1 MIFRFEDPWMLL
13 LLGVVPLLG
22 WWYLTGSQRRRGSL
36 AHPDAEGLARAA
48 GSGGRWLSHL
58 PAALRGLALV
68 CLIVAFA
75 RPQTGVTGENVV
87 AEGIDIVLA
96 LDISSSMLAEDL
108 APNRIEAA
116 REVAA
121 DFIEGR
127 RNDRIGLVIF
137 AGKAFTQAPLT
148 LDYSVVTSLIGE
160 LEVGIIEDGTAV
172 GMGLATAVK
181 RLQASEAASKVVIL
195 LTDGRNNRGEIDPV
209 TAAQAAQALGVRV
222 YTVGAGA
229 RGTARVPVPDPFGGQ
244 RYVTTRVDV
253 DEPMLRTV
261 AETTGGRYYRATDR
275 ESLEAIYDEIDELET
290 TEILVEDF
298 TTYGERFP
306 LPLVVGLL
314 FLLAEVVLGRTW
326 LRTLP

>member
-1 MIFRFEDPWMLL
+1 MIFRFEDPLFLL
-13 LLGVVPLLG
+13 LLGAVPLLA
-22 WWYLTGSQRRRGSL
+22 WWYVVRGRRNRGSL
-36 AHPDAEGLARAA
+36 THPDVVGLARADR
-48 GSGGRWLSHL
+48 GEGRWLQHL
-58 PAALRGLALV
+58 PAALRGLALI
-68 CLIVAFA
+68 CLVVAFA

-87 AEGIDIVLA
+87 TEGIDIVLA

-116 REVAA
+116 KAVAA
-121 DFIEGR
+121 DFAGGR

-148 LDYSVVTSLIGE
+148 LDHSVVVSLIGE
-160 LEVGIIEDGTAV
+160 LEVGMIEDGTAV

-181 RLQASEAASKVVIL
+181 RLQASEAASKVVVL

-222 YTVGAGA
+222 YTIGAGS
-229 RGTARVPVPDPFGGQ
+229 RGTVRVPVTDRFGNR
-244 RYVTTRVDV
+244 RYVTTRADV
-253 DEPMLRTV
+253 DEVALRTT

-275 ESLEAIYDEIDELET
+275 ESLEAIYSEIDELET
-290 TEILVEDF
+290 TEIQVENF
-298 TTYGERFP
+298 TSYGERFHIP
-306 LPLVVGLL
+306 LLAGLFL
-314 FLLAEVVLGRTW
+314 LLAEVVLGRTW